1 MFSGLLKII
10 LQQRVDYVT
19 SEAWEECLKLKL
31 SLKDRKS
38 LKASLGKKKF
48 NVKRP

>member
-19 SEAWEECLKLKL
+19 SEAWEE
-31 SLKDRKS
+31 R
-38 LKASLGKKKF
+38 LKAFTEGQKIPKASSGKKKF